1 MCGSGN
7 NYTKIWWPSTQSS
20 AILWSNQIR
29 LTMWTLSLTPC
40 SLLFRQC
47 STGDFIC
54 PTSSSF
60 SLHMVVIC
68 CSTFALHTRWY
79 PAATPSHPRP
89 SLTHSQCLSM
99 NGSDIMNN
107 SRRTGRPISY
117 WSFQPPP
124 SCAAA
129 VCHGWRRIC
138 LAMDWMVQQTGHTGR
153 QWIYYSGY
161 SLLLLRQYLHSDII
175 VSDLPVSTFS
185 SAGQSCVAHQL
196 LCRLVCMQYLTP

>member
-1 MCGSGN
+1 MLYYGQIKLDWQCEPFL
-7 NYTKIWWPSTQSS
+7 WLPAVCSS
-20 AILWSNQIR
+20 ASAPQGTLFVQPAHHSVCTWSLSAAPHLPYIHDDILR
-29 LTMWTLSLTPC
+29 L
-40 SLLFRQC
+40 
-47 STGDFIC
+47 
-54 PTSSSF
+54 
-60 SLHMVVIC
+60 LHPI
-68 CSTFALHTRWY
+68 
-79 PAATPSHPRP
+79 P

-185 SAGQSCVAHQL
+185 AAGQSCVAHQL
-196 LCRLVCMQYLTP
+196 LCRLACMQYLTP